1 MSPPIHSADV
11 QLTPADDRSSVRVI
25 VLKPRGTLY
34 WGGAGLDGDYLAPQL
49 EAFKAA
55 GISHCYVGRTNSGT
69 VQHPGFPGTFIDA
82 VRSGLVVRFRD
93 DDEWTIS
100 SGMTAEATQFNLIGY
115 SYGSLLA
122 AQTAWSYARNGHMID
137 HLVLVGSPIDGDF
150 LKDLKDHRNI
160 GKVTV
165 IDLTEH
171 GDPIYAG
178 MGEAELLA
186 SAPLLAK
193 QFVGGKG
200 EGHFYYAHVVKDS
213 PQRWAS
219 LAKRIAAEGLK

>member
-1 MSPPIHSADV
+1 MSPV
-11 QLTPADDRSSVRVI
+11 QTAQLPLTPVEDREAIKVI

-34 WGGAGLDGDYLAPQL
+34 WGGAGLDGAYLVPQL

-55 GISHCYVGRTNSGT
+55 GISHCFVGLTNSGT
-69 VQHPGFPGTFIDA
+69 AKHPGIAGTFIDA
-82 VRSGLVVRFRD
+82 IRSGLSVRYRD

-100 SGMTAEATQFNLIGY
+100 SGMTAEAKQFNLIGY

-122 AQTAWSYARNGHMID
+122 AQTAWSYARNGHTID

-150 LKDLKDHRNI
+150 LKDLKGHRNI

-178 MGEAELLA
+178 MSEAELLVG
-186 SAPLLAK
+186 APLLAK
-193 QFVGGKG
+193 QFAAKKG

-213 PQRWAS
+213 PERWSS
-219 LAKRIAAEGLK
+219 LAKRIVAAGVK